1 MRWAS
6 RWDTYLA
13 VSKSDEE
20 IHWFSVINS
29 AVVMLFLSAMVAMIV
44 LRTLRSDITRYNALE
59 SVDLDADDD
68 EVRSIHWSPYVRVG
82 VVNAVP

>member
-1 MRWAS
+1 
-6 RWDTYLA
+6 
-13 VSKSDEE
+13 
-20 IHWFSVINS
+20 
-29 AVVMLFLSAMVAMIV
+29 MLFLSAMVAMIV

-82 VVNAVP
+82 VVNADP